1 MREYLAALD
10 QAAVREDGEL
20 PGNPPSEPKAT
31 LLTDPASAW
40 TNKGQVKVGFAYG
53 TNYLIDLQRAII
65 VDVEATPARSSA
77 EVAATKTMLERTR
90 TASASSR
97 NGWRRMPP
105 MDRG

>member
-1 MREYLAALD
+1 VREYLAALD

-77 EVAATKTMLERTR
+77 EVAATKRCSSAPR